1 MADKISTLGGLEIV
15 DEKAREDISRLDE
28 TLGDLET
35 ILASI

>member
-1 MADKISTLGGLEIV
+1 MADKISTLNGLEIA
-15 DEKAREDISRLDE
+15 DEKAREDITILNE